1 MSIIDNLA
9 FGFGARLPIILQ
21 TEATECGLSCLAMI
35 ANFHGYKTDLST
47 LRQRYSISLKG
58 STLASL
64 IQIAN
69 DLNLVTR
76 PLK

>member
-35 ANFHGYKTDLST
+35 ANFHGYKTDL
-47 LRQRYSISLKG
+47 
-58 STLASL
+58 
-64 IQIAN
+64 
-69 DLNLVTR
+69 
-76 PLK
+76 